1 MLLITLLEFFKIRKY
16 HISYYPQLNKILIYG
31 CDLKLSN
38 ICWNEIFKQLE
49 NKRNIIITVID
60 FN

>member
-16 HISYYPQLNKILIYG
+16 HISYYTQLNKILSYG

-49 NKRNIIITVID
+49 KKRKYYNNCYR
-60 FN
+60 F